1 MGSKDGRSRASSN
14 RWSSFMSLFF
24 LIARNVEPSSWAFF
38 VLCTSTYLSVY
49 SPVYEYIYLSIYMYM
64 CARVYIDYVSPSPNK
79 NYVSISSH
87 LSFYP
92 SMHFSIYLGLES
104 QGSKGQTFFFVC
116 FVKASVGLKPSP
128 HVCVCVCV
136 YVHTHVC
143 MYVHTH
149 THTRMYVCMHVCMYV
164 CMYIGLR
171 PRGRDR
177 EVYW

>member
-1 MGSKDGRSRASSN
+1 
-14 RWSSFMSLFF
+14 
-24 LIARNVEPSSWAFF
+24 
-38 VLCTSTYLSVY
+38 
-49 SPVYEYIYLSIYMYM
+49 MYM

-128 HVCVCVCV
+128 HVCVCVFVCT
-136 YVHTHVC
+136 YTHTYVC
-143 MYVHTH
+143 MYTHTH
-149 THTRMYVCMHVCMYV
+149 THMYVCMYACMYV
-164 CMYIGLR
+164 CMYVHR
-171 PRGRDR
+171 VETQR
-177 EVYW
+177 ERQRSLLIIKKQRS